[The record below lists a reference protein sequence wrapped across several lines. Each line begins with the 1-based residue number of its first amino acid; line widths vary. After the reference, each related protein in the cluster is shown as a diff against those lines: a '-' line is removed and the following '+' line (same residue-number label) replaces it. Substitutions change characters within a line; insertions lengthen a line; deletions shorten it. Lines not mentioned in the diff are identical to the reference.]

1 MSFRVIAISRQCD
14 PLPGQDIGISMTGK
28 ELRALKYELDER
40 PIPSDC
46 PRLAALYEALKESL
60 GPAHQ
65 L

>member
-1 MSFRVIAISRQCD
+1 
-14 PLPGQDIGISMTGK
+14 MTGK